1 MRVLRFRIVFGQ
13 WVVDKM
19 EGDFR
24 IRNFKGCYAFSLTVL
39 KTRSGFYVQGDCPR
53 NRSKGNQQISDGTG
67 ESSPGFPALKGFAY
81 QGSTTSIHFPH

>member
-39 KTRSGFYVQGDCPR
+39 KTRSGFYV
-53 NRSKGNQQISDGTG
+53 
-67 ESSPGFPALKGFAY
+67 
-81 QGSTTSIHFPH
+81 